1 MSTTIEQDIIKQEAS
16 NFDVKFIFE
25 NGQQIGG
32 RVAMLAAKSPV
43 FEAMFKGSMTRQV
56 NIKDI
61 NPDTFEHL
69 LFFMHSGKMKIQG
82 SQQLLPWLPKA
93 ELSKIP
99 EIPSD
104 QFCYISQKSQ
114 YFSLRIYHISP

>member
-32 RVAMLAAKSPV
+32 RVAMLEAKSPV

-56 NIKDI
+56 NIKA
-61 NPDTFEHL
+61 
-69 LFFMHSGKMKIQG
+69 
-82 SQQLLPWLPKA
+82 QLP
-93 ELSKIP
+93 SKTRGVVDSKNSSYTP
-99 EIPSD
+99 EI
-104 QFCYISQKSQ
+104 
-114 YFSLRIYHISP
+114 LW